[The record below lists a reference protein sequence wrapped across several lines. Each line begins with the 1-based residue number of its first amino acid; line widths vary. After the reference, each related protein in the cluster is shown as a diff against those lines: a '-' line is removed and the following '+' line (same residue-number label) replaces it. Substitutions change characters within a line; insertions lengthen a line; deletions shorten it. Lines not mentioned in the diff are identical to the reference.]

1 MQSNFDVEVEILR
14 TDFTP
19 SGVGEMGI
27 PSAAP
32 ALTNAIYAAS
42 RVRIRD
48 LPMRDQLQRSI
59 ATRTSSTD
67 RA

>member
-1 MQSNFDVEVEILR
+1 MRFIKTTLPMSINNSLSD
-14 TDFTP
+14 
-19 SGVGEMGI
+19 
-27 PSAAP
+27 
-32 ALTNAIYAAS
+32 
-42 RVRIRD
+42 VRIRD